1 MKGWLIMVMIA
12 WDEKYS
18 VGIRELDSQH
28 KQLVSILNDLYE
40 AMQAQKTNEVLGK
53 ILNQLVSYTKAHFAT
68 EEKYMAQYGYPD
80 LASQKREHEAFTK
93 KVVDFKES
101 FDSGRTSLSVSLTSF
116 VKDWLFSHIGGSD
129 KKYGP
134 FLNSK
139 GLK

>member
-1 MKGWLIMVMIA
+1 MAFIA

-18 VGIRELDSQH
+18 VGVRELDNQH
-28 KQLVSILNDLYE
+28 KQLISILGELYD
-40 AMQAQKTNEVLGK
+40 AMQAQKANEVLGK
-53 ILNQLVSYTKAHFAT
+53 LLTQLVTYTKTHFAT

-93 KVVDFKES
+93 KVLDFKES
-101 FDSGRTSLSVSLTSF
+101 FDSGRTSLSVSLASF
-116 VKDWLFSHIGGSD
+116 VKDWLFSHISGSD

-139 GLK
+139 GVS

>member
-1 MKGWLIMVMIA
+1 MAFIQ

-18 VGIRELDSQH
+18 VGVRELDNQH
-28 KQLVSILNDLYE
+28 KQLVSLLSELYD
-40 AMQAQKTNEVLGK
+40 AMQAQKANEVLGR
-53 ILNQLVSYTKAHFAT
+53 ILNQLVGYTKAHFAT

-80 LASQKREHEAFTK
+80 LAAQKKEHEAFTK
-93 KVVDFKES
+93 KVIDFKES
-101 FDSGRTSLSVSLTSF
+101 FDAGRTSLSVSLTSF

-139 GLK
+139 GVK

>member
-1 MKGWLIMVMIA
+1 MSFIA

-18 VGIRELDSQH
+18 VGVRELDNQH
-28 KQLVSILNDLYE
+28 KQLISILGELYD
-40 AMQAQKTNEVLGK
+40 AMQAQKANEILGK
-53 ILNQLVSYTKAHFAT
+53 LLSQLVTYTKTHFAT

-93 KVVDFKES
+93 KVLDFKES
-101 FDSGRTSLSVSLTSF
+101 FDSGRTSLSVSLASF
-116 VKDWLFSHIGGSD
+116 VKDWLFSHISSSD

-139 GLK
+139 GVS